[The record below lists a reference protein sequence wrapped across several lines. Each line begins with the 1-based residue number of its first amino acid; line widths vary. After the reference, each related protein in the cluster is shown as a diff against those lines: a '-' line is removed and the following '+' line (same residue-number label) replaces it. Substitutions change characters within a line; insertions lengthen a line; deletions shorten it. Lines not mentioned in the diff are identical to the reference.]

1 MEEKHR
7 FLVFLAKVLMREG
20 FGDRTNLGFHLGI
33 VHDGYGGAVSA
44 VSRKYETKQGLSIA
58 WAGLETMLTY
68 HFAPCEHPLSGHTT

>member
-7 FLVFLAKVLMREG
+7 FLVLSTEVLMRGG

-44 VSRKYETKQGLSIA
+44 VSRKYEIKQGLSIA
-58 WAGLETMLTY
+58 CAGREAMLTY